1 MSEAVHLLDAKAA
14 HLFRAR
20 AYLVAFFI
28 GYLITWLIMD

>member
-28 GYLITWLIMD
+28 DYLITGLIMD

>member
-28 GYLITWLIMD
+28 GYLLTGLIMD